1 MLNYEEAR
9 HLVERYLA
17 GIKVPPVN
25 ETITMD
31 DGTKVDPFDLI
42 IIDDRTVEKPYG
54 WIFFWN
60 SRGHHFRAQSSSR
73 DVNAAR
79 YAFAGGGPIVVV
91 RETGEMHILDSAEP
105 TKVATAH
112 YEERRFGRRFD

>member
-60 SRGHHFRAQSSSR
+60 SRGHHYRAQSSSR

-79 YAFAGGGPIVVV
+79 YAFTGGPIVVV
-91 RETGEMHILDSAEP
+91 RETGELRSLGGEP
-105 TKVATAH
+105 FPISLVR

>member
-79 YAFAGGGPIVVV
+79 YAFAGGSIIVVV
-91 RETGEMHILDSAEP
+91 RETGELGFLGGAEP
-105 TKVATAH
+105 YPASLAR